1 MKTMLIAFA
10 FGAVM
15 GAGLAYTNTA
25 DHYEDKARALREAT
39 AKAEQV
45 RADAIHTLSSKYYA
59 IYQDAVG
66 REPATVVERVFV
78 KANCPVRAASDA
90 GMGDE
95 RNAAQVELT
104 PEASRSVSEAEDW
117 AERMYGECAAQLKF
131 HQESRK

>member
-25 DHYEDKARALREAT
+25 DHYENKARMLREAQRI
-39 AKAEQV
+39 AEAN

-59 IYQDAVG
+59 IYQDGVN

-90 GMGDE
+90 RVGDE
-95 RNAAQVELT
+95 RDAAHVELT
-104 PEASRSVSEAEDW
+104 PEASRSVSEVEDW

>member
-25 DHYEDKARALREAT
+25 DHYENKARMLREAQRI
-39 AKAEQV
+39 AEAN

-59 IYQDAVG
+59 IYQDAVS

-90 GMGDE
+90 GMGNE

-104 PEASRSVSEAEDW
+104 PEASRSVSEVEDW

>member
-25 DHYEDKARALREAT
+25 DHYEDKARALREAQRI
-39 AKAEQV
+39 AEAN

-59 IYQDAVG
+59 IYQDAVN

-78 KANCPVRAASDA
+78 KANCPVRA
-90 GMGDE
+90 
-95 RNAAQVELT
+95 QVM
-104 PEASRSVSEAEDW
+104 PEWAMKEMPLKLNLRPKLREAL
-117 AERMYGECAAQLKF
+117 AK
-131 HQESRK
+131 

>member
-1 MKTMLIAFA
+1 MKTLLISCALSA
-10 FGAVM
+10 AI
-15 GAGLAYTNTA
+15 GAGVAWVNTA
-25 DHYEDKARALREAT
+25 DHYE
-39 AKAEQV
+39 AKAAKLAEAQRIAEAN

-59 IYQDAVG
+59 IYQDAIS

-95 RNAAQVELT
+95 RDAAQVELT
-104 PEASRSVSEAEDW
+104 PEASRSVSEVEDW

>member
-25 DHYEDKARALREAT
+25 DHYEDKARALRDAT
-39 AKAEQV
+39 AQGEKI

-59 IYQDAVG
+59 IYQDAVD

-104 PEASRSVSEAEDW
+104 PEASRSVSEVEDW

>member
-1 MKTMLIAFA
+1 MKTMIISFGI
-10 FGAVM
+10 GAVM

-25 DHYEDKARALREAT
+25 DHYENKARMLREAQRI
-39 AKAEQV
+39 AEAN

-90 GMGDE
+90 GVGDE

-104 PEASRSVSEAEDW
+104 PEASSSVSEVEDW

>member
-15 GAGLAYTNTA
+15 GAGVAWVNTA
-25 DHYEDKARALREAT
+25 DHYE
-39 AKAEQV
+39 AKAAKLAEAQRIAEAN

-59 IYQDAVG
+59 IYQDAVN

-95 RNAAQVELT
+95 RDATQVELT
-104 PEASRSVSEAEDW
+104 TEASRSVSEVEDW
-117 AERMYGECAAQLKF
+117 AERMYGECAAMLEF
-131 HQESRK
+131 HQQSRK

>member
-1 MKTMLIAFA
+1 MKTMLISFGI
-10 FGAVM
+10 GAVM

-25 DHYEDKARALREAT
+25 DHYEAKARALREAT
-39 AKAEQV
+39 AKAEAN

-90 GMGDE
+90 GVGDE
-95 RNAAQVELT
+95 RNATQVELT
-104 PEASRSVSEAEDW
+104 PEASRSVSEVEDW

>member
-1 MKTMLIAFA
+1 MKTMLISFGV
-10 FGAVM
+10 GAVM

-25 DHYEDKARALREAT
+25 DHYEEKARMLRDAT
-39 AKAEQV
+39 AQAEAN

-59 IYQDAVG
+59 IYQDAVN

-90 GMGDE
+90 RVDDE
-95 RNAAQVELT
+95 RDAAHVELT
-104 PEASRSVSEAEDW
+104 PEASRSVSEVEDW

>member
-25 DHYEDKARALREAT
+25 DHYEDKARMLREAQRI
-39 AKAEQV
+39 AEAN

-59 IYQDAVG
+59 IYQDAVN
-66 REPATVVERVFV
+66 REPTTVVERVFV

-95 RNAAQVELT
+95 RDAAQVELT
-104 PEASRSVSEAEDW
+104 PEASRSVSEVEDW

>member
-25 DHYEDKARALREAT
+25 DHYEDKARMLREAQRI
-39 AKAEQV
+39 AEAN

-59 IYQDAVG
+59 IYQDAVN

-95 RNAAQVELT
+95 RNATQVELT
-104 PEASRSVSEAEDW
+104 PEASRSVSEVEDW

>member
-25 DHYEDKARALREAT
+25 DHYENKARMLREAQRI
-39 AKAEQV
+39 AEAN

-59 IYQDAVG
+59 IYQDAVN

-90 GMGDE
+90 RVGDE
-95 RNAAQVELT
+95 RDAAHVELT
-104 PEASRSVSEAEDW
+104 PEASRSVSEVEDW

>member
-25 DHYEDKARALREAT
+25 DHYEDNARALREPQRT
-39 AKAEQV
+39 AEEN

-104 PEASRSVSEAEDW
+104 PEASRSVSEVEDW